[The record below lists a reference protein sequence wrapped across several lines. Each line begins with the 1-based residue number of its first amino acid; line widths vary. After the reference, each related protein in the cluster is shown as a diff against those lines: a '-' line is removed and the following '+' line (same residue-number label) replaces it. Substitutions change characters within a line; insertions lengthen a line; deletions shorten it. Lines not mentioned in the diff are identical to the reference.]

1 MIDAKIIVA
10 LDYADISK
18 AYRLIDQLD
27 AERCKLKVGKE
38 MFTRFGPS
46 FVQKLV
52 KDGFKVFLDLKFHDI
67 PNTVRKSCEAACD
80 LGVWMVNVHALGGA
94 EMICAARLGLGNSSG
109 APLLTAV
116 TILTSHDH
124 NSLSEIGLVSDIPTE
139 VKRLGKLAY
148 ENGADGVV
156 CSAHEVGLIRETT
169 SQEFLAVTP
178 GIRLPEDS
186 PADQKRVMTPKSAI
200 INGSNYLVIGRSI
213 SESAEPMSV
222 IQQIEKE
229 ISFSYV

>member
-1 MIDAKIIVA
+1 MIDTKIIVA
-10 LDYADISK
+10 LDYADMAK
-18 AYRLIDQLD
+18 AHELINQLD
-27 AERCKLKVGKE
+27 PERCKLKVGKE

-52 KDGFKVFLDLKFHDI
+52 KNGFKVFLDLKFHDI

-94 EMICAARLGLGNSSG
+94 EMIRAARRGIGNSTDR
-109 APLLTAV
+109 PLLTAV
-116 TILTSHDH
+116 TILTSHDQ
-124 NSLSEIGLVSDIPTE
+124 NSLAEIGLGGDIPAE
-139 VKRLGKLAY
+139 VRRLGRLAC

-156 CSAHEVGLIRETT
+156 CSAHEVEVIRETT

-178 GIRLPEDS
+178 GIRLLTDS
-186 PADQKRVMTPKSAI
+186 PADQKRIMTPKSAI
-200 INGSNYLVIGRSI
+200 IKGANYLVIGRSI

-222 IQQIEKE
+222 IQEIEKE
-229 ISFSYV
+229 ISFSYI

>member
-18 AYRLIDQLD
+18 AYELIDQLD
-27 AERCKLKVGKE
+27 PERCKLKVGKE

-46 FVQKLV
+46 FVQRLIKN
-52 KDGFKVFLDLKFHDI
+52 DFKVFLDLKFHDI

-80 LGVWMVNVHALGGA
+80 LGVWMVNIHAFGGA
-94 EMICAARLGLGNSSG
+94 EMIRAARLGVGNSTG
-109 APLLTAV
+109 RPLLTAV

-124 NSLSEIGLVSDIPTE
+124 DSLAEIGFLNDIPTE
-139 VKRLGKLAY
+139 VRRLGKLAY

-156 CSAHEVGLIRETT
+156 CSAHEVGVIRETT

-178 GIRLPEDS
+178 GIRLPKDS
-186 PADQKRVMTPKSAI
+186 PADQKRIMTPKNAI
-200 INGSNYLVIGRSI
+200 ISGSNYLVIGRSI
-213 SESAEPMSV
+213 SESAKPMSV
-222 IQQIEKE
+222 IQEIEKE